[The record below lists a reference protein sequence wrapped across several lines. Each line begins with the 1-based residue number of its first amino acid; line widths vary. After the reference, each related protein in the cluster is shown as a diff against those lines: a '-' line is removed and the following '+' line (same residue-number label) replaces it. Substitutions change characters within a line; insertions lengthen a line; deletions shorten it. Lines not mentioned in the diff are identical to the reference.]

1 MDDEMGKGLQMKSQD
16 ELMDVQEEIWKEH
29 EEFDNLNS
37 NFAERLEERRKRKGK
52 AVDKGDKEEE
62 DKDNLNK
69 NKKRLVTTQKQREDS
84 DSE

>member
-37 NFAERLEERRKRKGK
+37 NFAERLEEVNKRSSLSEKKKKRKSG
-52 AVDKGDKEEE
+52 
-62 DKDNLNK
+62 
-69 NKKRLVTTQKQREDS
+69 R
-84 DSE
+84 